1 MFPKR
6 KFKAFCNKYNIDVSH
21 WWTEN
26 DEVSILFKNT
36 NIEHITSTPQSQ
48 FIYINFKNKEYDETN
63 FQYKPF
69 KNVYDEEWDEDG
81 EMWYNYDSFG
91 QMTVPLPLHLYPRNA
106 YTSFF
111 THKELSPKNTLTATI
126 PFNTI
131 EQLEHLYTVVYPKL
145 NKDIKDF
152 YNSESFQNTI
162 KTYKDNLQT
171 IKNLKKGTIELVN
184 KSYNITKK
192 KAEIEDEFT
201 I

>member
-6 KFKAFCNKYNIDVSH
+6 KFIAFCKQYNIDISE
-21 WWTEN
+21 WWSEN
-26 DEVSILFKNT
+26 DEITIKFKQT
-36 NIEHITSTPQSQ
+36 NIEHVTSTPLNP

-63 FQYKPF
+63 FLYKPF
-69 KNVYDEEWDEDG
+69 KKVYDEEWDEDG
-81 EMWYNYDSFG
+81 EKWYNYDAHG
-91 QMTVPLPLHLYPRNA
+91 QMTVPLPLHLYDEIA
-106 YTSFF
+106 YKRFF
-111 THKELSPKNTLTATI
+111 TLKELSYKNTLNTTI

-152 YNSESFQNTI
+152 YNSESFQNTV

-171 IKNLKKGTIELVN
+171 IKNLKKGTIELIN

>member
-6 KFKAFCNKYNIDVSH
+6 KFKAFCKQYNIDVSD
-21 WWTEN
+21 WWSVY
-26 DEVSILFKNT
+26 DEITIKFNQT
-36 NIEHITSTPQSQ
+36 NIEHITSTPQSP

-63 FQYKPF
+63 FLYKPF
-69 KNVYDEEWDEDG
+69 KKVYDEEWDEDG
-81 EMWYNYDSFG
+81 EKWYNYDSFG
-91 QMTVPLPLHLYPRNA
+91 QMVVPLPLHLYDKNA
-106 YTSFF
+106 YTRLF
-111 THKELSPKNTLTATI
+111 TVKTLSPNNTLTTTI

-201 I
+201 L